1 MFDLVL
7 WHYSKQGSIA
17 YAKNPLLNCLLVR
30 VNHNVGGF
38 DRGLP
43 AMWGFMMGS
52 LLMFIGS
59 LLGLTWQP
67 PAK

>member
-1 MFDLVL
+1 MA
-7 WHYSKQGSIA
+7 H
-17 YAKNPLLNCLLVR
+17 AKNPLLNCLLVK
-30 VNHNVGGF
+30 VNHSFGGF

-43 AMWGFMMGS
+43 AMWGFMIGS

-59 LLGLTWQP
+59 LLGSTWQP